1 MRAVLRLIQWLLI
14 IAISLLAFYTI
25 SSYFSFS
32 SNYQS
37 FVVQSGSMEPS
48 IMTGDIIVVRQQG
61 KYYPNETITFFNNS
75 DQIVTHRI
83 IEIENDL
90 YQTKGDANR
99 AGDDDKIA
107 KDQVIGKVVLV
118 IPRLGFLVAIAQSRL
133 GIFLLLIIPVCILII
148 DQLLKKDDQ
157 KKP

>member
-37 FVVQSGSMEPS
+37 FVVQSGSMEPA
-48 IMTGDIIVVRQQG
+48 IMTGDIIVVRQQSE
-61 KYYPNETITFFNNS
+61 YYPNETITFFNNS

-83 IEIENDL
+83 VEIENDL
-90 YQTKGDANR
+90 YKTKGDANR

-118 IPRLGFLVAIAQSRL
+118 IPKLGFLVAVARSRL
-133 GIFLLLIIPVCILII
+133 GILLLLIIPACILII

-157 KKP
+157 KKS